1 MAPQLTHQSI
11 PLIYRLFFLYIEPV
25 ATAVGAY
32 YAHFQ
37 QAEYLRLTVPSALP
51 SASGPSTAESIV
63 LTQLA
68 NMYFVFALNEALVLR
83 VTANRDLWRVFL
95 FGLLVAD
102 FGHLYS
108 VNAMGLDT
116 YWKFWE
122 WNSIYWGNLG
132 FVYVGATLRTCFLL
146 GLGLPGSS
154 GKKNA

>member
-1 MAPQLTHQSI
+1 MAPSI
-11 PLIYRLFFLYIEPV
+11 PLVYQLFFLYIEPV

-37 QAEYLRLTVPSALP
+37 QKDYLSLTVPSATP
-51 SASGPSTAESIV
+51 SVLGPSTAESIV

-68 NMYFVFALNEALVLR
+68 NMYLVFALNEALVLR
-83 VTANRDLWRVFL
+83 VTTNRDVWRVFL

-102 FGHLYS
+102 IGHVYS
-108 VNAMGLDT
+108 VNLMGLDT

-132 FVYVGATLRTCFLL
+132 FVYVGALLRTSFLL
-146 GLGLPGSS
+146 GLGLQPVGSS
-154 GKKNA
+154 TGKRRVS